1 MLIVKCCLVQLY
13 SLQLE
18 PDQTWQ
24 TWPEN
29 INLLQFLDGGL
40 GLSIVDLTITS
51 MMRDVRQHTTQI
63 SNNIDNAHTSLKESM
78 QNLRTAFLNYNSST
92 VIGNTFAR

>member
-1 MLIVKCCLVQLY
+1 MLLVKCCLAKLY

-29 INLLQFLDGGL
+29 INLLQFLDGGS

-51 MMRDVRQHTTQI
+51 MMRDVRQHMTQV
-63 SNNIDNAHTSLKESM
+63 SNDIDNAHTSLKESM
-78 QNLRTAFLNYNSST
+78 QNLQTAFLNYNSST